1 MENNIENTNNRE
13 NTDEREQVTPAENV
27 THAENTAS
35 AGNAAG
41 MPAYADVNVNV
52 RKPKKISLVL
62 SIFLIVLA
70 VLVTFQTTYIIA
82 SVNYNAKLNEE
93 RGELAKYKDLFDMMD
108 IFKENYIYD
117 VDSDAINDAL
127 LHAYAYYSGDDYAIY
142 YNAEEWADFSAK
154 MSGNSVG
161 IGVYIVQTDD
171 GIEIV
176 YVMQSSPAMEAGMK
190 KGDVI
195 VAINGKRI
203 ADVGYN
209 EAVSL
214 VAGTAGT
221 KVTLTV
227 RRDGAE
233 QDITVTRNNY
243 EAQTVI
249 ANEYERDG
257 KKIAHIN
264 ITNFYS
270 VTPKQFKAAVEA
282 ALADGCE
289 SLIFDVRGNPGGEL
303 SAVCSMLDYLLPEGP
318 IVRIFGK
325 KDNELVLEQ
334 TYKSDASE
342 IDVPMVVLANENSAS
357 AAELFTSALRDYGK
371 VTIVGANTYG
381 KGCGQSGFGVGSGVL
396 MVTSFLYAPPFS
408 DNYDGKGIAPDIA
421 VEIADEYKNRNL
433 MTLNE
438 DEDAQLKAA
447 LDEAYSKIK

>member
-195 VAINGKRI
+195 VAIDGKRI

-221 KVTLTV
+221 QVTLTV

-371 VTIVGANTYG
+371 VTIVGANTFG

>member
-27 THAENTAS
+27 TPAEHTAS

-93 RGELAKYKDLFDMMD
+93 RGELAKYKDIFDMMD

-195 VAINGKRI
+195 VAIDGKRI

-221 KVTLTV
+221 QVTLTV

-318 IVRIFGK
+318 IVRILRK

-342 IDVPMVVLANENSAS
+342 INVPMVVLANENSAS

-371 VTIVGANTYG
+371 VTIVGTNTYG

>member
-82 SVNYNAKLNEE
+82 SVNYSAKLNEE

-195 VAINGKRI
+195 VAIDGKRI

-371 VTIVGANTYG
+371 VTIVGANTFG

-408 DNYDGKGIAPDIA
+408 ENYDGEGIAPDIA

>member
-27 THAENTAS
+27 TPAEHTAS

-93 RGELAKYKDLFDMMD
+93 RGELAKYKDIFDMMD

-195 VAINGKRI
+195 VAIDGKRI

-221 KVTLTV
+221 QVTLTV

-270 VTPKQFKAAVEA
+270 VTPKQFKVAVEA

>member
-27 THAENTAS
+27 TPAEHTAS

-93 RGELAKYKDLFDMMD
+93 RGELAKYKDIFDMMD

-195 VAINGKRI
+195 VAIDGKRI

-221 KVTLTV
+221 QVTLTV

>member
-195 VAINGKRI
+195 VAIDGKRI

-221 KVTLTV
+221 QVTLTV

>member
-13 NTDEREQVTPAENV
+13 NTDEREQAASAENI
-27 THAENTAS
+27 TYAESAAS

-62 SIFLIVLA
+62 SIFLIALA
-70 VLVTFQTTYIIA
+70 VLITFQTTYIIA
-82 SVNYNAKLNEE
+82 SVNYSAKLNEE
-93 RGELAKYKDLFDMMD
+93 RGELAKYKDLFDMID
-108 IFKENYIYD
+108 IFKGNYIYD

-127 LHAYAYYSGDDYAIY
+127 LHAYAYYSGDDYAVY

-195 VAINGKRI
+195 VAVDGKRI
-203 ADVGYN
+203 ADIGYN

-233 QDITVTRNNY
+233 QDIIVTRNNY

-249 ANEYERDG
+249 ASEYERDG

-264 ITNFYS
+264 ITNFYA
-270 VTPKQFKAAVEA
+270 VTPNQFKAAVEA

-342 IDVPMVVLANENSAS
+342 INVPMVVLADENSAS

-371 VTIVGANTYG
+371 VTIVGANTFG

-408 DNYDGKGIAPDIA
+408 DNYDGEGIAPDIA

-433 MTLNE
+433 MTLTE

>member
-195 VAINGKRI
+195 VAIDGKRI

-221 KVTLTV
+221 QVTLTV

-371 VTIVGANTYG
+371 VTIVGANTFG

-408 DNYDGKGIAPDIA
+408 ENYDGEGIAPDIA

>member
-1 MENNIENTNNRE
+1 M
-13 NTDEREQVTPAENV
+13 TPAENV
-27 THAENTAS
+27 TPAENTAS

-127 LHAYAYYSGDDYAIY
+127 LHAYAYYSGDEYAIY

-195 VAINGKRI
+195 VAIDGKRI

-221 KVTLTV
+221 QVTLTV

-371 VTIVGANTYG
+371 VTIVGTNTYG

>member
-93 RGELAKYKDLFDMMD
+93 RGELAKYKNLFDMID
-108 IFKENYIYD
+108 IFKKNYIYD

-127 LHAYAYYSGDDYAIY
+127 LHAYAYYSGDDYAVY

-195 VAINGKRI
+195 VAIDGKRI
-203 ADVGYN
+203 ADIGYN

-221 KVTLTV
+221 KVTLAI

-233 QDITVTRNNY
+233 QDISVTRNNY

-371 VTIVGANTYG
+371 VTIVGTNTFG

>member
-27 THAENTAS
+27 TPAEHTAS

-93 RGELAKYKDLFDMMD
+93 RGELAKYKDIFDMMD

-195 VAINGKRI
+195 VAIDGKRI

-221 KVTLTV
+221 QVTLTV

-342 IDVPMVVLANENSAS
+342 INVPMVVLANENSAS

-371 VTIVGANTYG
+371 VTIVGTNTYG

-447 LDEAYSKIK
+447 LNEAYSKIK

>member
-13 NTDEREQVTPAENV
+13 NIDGMEQVTPSDNTAS
-27 THAENTAS
+27 HENTAG
-35 AGNAAG
+35 A
-41 MPAYADVNVNV
+41 PAYADVKINARN
-52 RKPKKISLVL
+52 PKKISLVL

-70 VLVTFQTTYIIA
+70 VLITFQTTYIIA
-82 SVNYNAKLNEE
+82 SVNYSAKLNEE
-93 RGELAKYKDLFDMMD
+93 RGELAKYKDLFDMID
-108 IFKENYIYD
+108 IFKKNYIYD

-127 LHAYAYYSGDDYAIY
+127 LHAYAYYSGDDYAVY

-161 IGVYIVQTDD
+161 IGVYITQTDD
-171 GIEIV
+171 GIEVV

-195 VAINGKRI
+195 VAVDGKRI
-203 ADVGYN
+203 ADIGYN

-221 KVTLTV
+221 KVTLAI

-233 QDITVTRNNY
+233 QDISVTRNNY

-249 ANEYERDG
+249 SYMYEREG
-257 KKIAHIN
+257 KKIGYIN

-270 VTPKQFKAAVEA
+270 VTPKQFEEAVKAA
-282 ALADGCE
+282 LDSGCE

-325 KDNELVLEQ
+325 KDDKLVLEQ
-334 TYKSDASE
+334 TYKSGASE
-342 IDVPMVVLANENSAS
+342 IDVPMVILANENSAS
-357 AAELFTSALRDYGK
+357 AAELFTAALRDYGK
-371 VTIVGANTYG
+371 VTIVGANTFG

-396 MVTSFLYAPPFS
+396 VLTSFLYAPPFS
-408 DNYDGKGIAPDIA
+408 ENYDGEGIAPDIA
-421 VEIADEYKNRNL
+421 VEIAEEYKNRNL
-433 MTLNE
+433 MTLTE

>member
-249 ANEYERDG
+249 ANEYEREG

-371 VTIVGANTYG
+371 VTIVGANTFG

-433 MTLNE
+433 MTLTE

>member
-93 RGELAKYKDLFDMMD
+93 RGELAKYKDIFDMMD

-195 VAINGKRI
+195 VAIDGKRI

-221 KVTLTV
+221 QVTLTV

-342 IDVPMVVLANENSAS
+342 INVPMVVLANENSAS

-371 VTIVGANTYG
+371 VTIVGTNTYG

>member
-27 THAENTAS
+27 TPAEHTAS

-62 SIFLIVLA
+62 SIFLIGLA

-93 RGELAKYKDLFDMMD
+93 RGELAKYKDIFDMMD

-195 VAINGKRI
+195 VAIDGKRI

-221 KVTLTV
+221 QVTLTV

>member
-35 AGNAAG
+35 AGNASG
-41 MPAYADVNVNV
+41 IPAYADVNVNV

-195 VAINGKRI
+195 VAIDGKRI

-221 KVTLTV
+221 QVTLTV

-371 VTIVGANTYG
+371 VTIVGTNTFG

>member
-13 NTDEREQVTPAENV
+13 NTDEREQVTPAEN
-27 THAENTAS
+27 TAS
-35 AGNAAG
+35 SENAAG
-41 MPAYADVNVNV
+41 MPAYADVNINV

-93 RGELAKYKDLFDMMD
+93 RGELAKYKDLFDMID

-117 VDSDAINDAL
+117 VDSDTINDAL

-195 VAINGKRI
+195 VAIDGKRI
-203 ADVGYN
+203 ADIGYN
-209 EAVSL
+209 DAVSL

-221 KVTLTV
+221 EVTLTV

-408 DNYDGKGIAPDIA
+408 DNFDGEGIAPDIA

-433 MTLNE
+433 MTLTE

>member
-27 THAENTAS
+27 TPAEHTAS

-93 RGELAKYKDLFDMMD
+93 RGELAKYKDIFDMMD

-195 VAINGKRI
+195 VAIDGKRI

-221 KVTLTV
+221 QVTLTV

-371 VTIVGANTYG
+371 VTIVGTNTYG

-433 MTLNE
+433 MTLTE
-438 DEDAQLKAA
+438 DEDAQLKTA

>member
-93 RGELAKYKDLFDMMD
+93 RGELAKYKDLFDMID
-108 IFKENYIYD
+108 IFKKNYIYD

-195 VAINGKRI
+195 VAIDGKRI

-221 KVTLTV
+221 QVTLTV

-371 VTIVGANTYG
+371 VTIVGTNTYG

>member
-27 THAENTAS
+27 TPAEHTAS

-93 RGELAKYKDLFDMMD
+93 RGELAKYKDIFDMMD

-195 VAINGKRI
+195 VAIDGKRI

-342 IDVPMVVLANENSAS
+342 INVPMVVLANENSAS

-371 VTIVGANTYG
+371 VTIVGTNTYG

>member
-27 THAENTAS
+27 TPAEHTAS

-127 LHAYAYYSGDDYAIY
+127 LHAYAYYSGDDYAVY

-195 VAINGKRI
+195 VAIDGKRI

-221 KVTLTV
+221 QVTLTV

>member
-27 THAENTAS
+27 TPAEHTAS

-93 RGELAKYKDLFDMMD
+93 RGELAKYKDIFDMMD

-195 VAINGKRI
+195 VAIDGKRI

-221 KVTLTV
+221 QVTLTV

-342 IDVPMVVLANENSAS
+342 INVPMVVLANENSAS

-371 VTIVGANTYG
+371 VTIVGTNTYG